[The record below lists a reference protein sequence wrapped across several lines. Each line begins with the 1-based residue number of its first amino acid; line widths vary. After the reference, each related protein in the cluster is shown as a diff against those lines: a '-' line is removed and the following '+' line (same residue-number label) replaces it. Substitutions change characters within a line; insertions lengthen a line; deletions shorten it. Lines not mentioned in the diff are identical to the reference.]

1 MPPPK
6 KRPFATTTSNM
17 RPVRR
22 SSPTWSSTSAAC
34 QREKTANVAQRYE
47 TFPPS
52 AFVVSFA
59 RLAIAPLIPA
69 LATFANT
76 AVASL
81 PSQARYDTRPRSIVA
96 RLAVEGDP
104 RRLVDVAR
112 DPERPHE
119 VPAGAARDDGDLR
132 RRRRCP
138 PSPLATS

>member
-52 AFVVSFA
+52 ALVVSFA

-76 AVASL
+76 PVASL
-81 PSQARYDTRPRSIVA
+81 PSQARYDTRPRSIVRVSPSRA
-96 RLAVEGDP
+96 TRAAWSTSRGIPNVRTKSQPVP
-104 RRLVDVAR
+104 RGTTAISGGSAM
-112 DPERPHE
+112 PT
-119 VPAGAARDDGDLR
+119 
-132 RRRRCP
+132 
-138 PSPLATS
+138 SPFATS